1 MAKIFRKTFHE
12 ISSSWDFRQLS
23 RKIDENSIE
32 YEILRDQDDNY
43 ILSFS
48 LSTANSSF
56 NNVRFIYNVQDD
68 ELIHH
73 DADLT
78 NDIRKGYYYK
88 YIEYAYN
95 NITTNKLQTIQ
106 TTVFSKRVCKLNEY
120 IQTQYQN
127 IIFQIEGFYS
137 IDEEVIKIYFKNL
150 DPESFSRL
158 VNYLSKLPE
167 KITQHNLLQSIKD
180 VDDIYGFFTIDELL
194 FIKALFIEKRSVGI
208 KNLYFSVNKESFV
221 RLIPYI
227 KNIQAKF
234 SIMETGE
241 KLKFADDT
249 MSLNFYISQVDP
261 YNFRLAVSESH
272 TIHQF
277 FVYLSTYL
285 LINNTIHKVNL
296 PFDDETV
303 ISIFESRYF
312 FKKTELVYYKTIVGK
327 QLSLFNNYLDFEEN
341 IDFPEIS
348 DDEPKVFFLINKKRK
363 SPKPANKEN
372 AQESEDLSVS
382 ETTERKNEYGRDIL
396 SPRDKRGQGHFK
408 ALAIANREMQASNN
422 ESVTPKVDP
431 SPLSIHAYFEY
442 ANGKKIPLTMALEK
456 MNLFK
461 LSFIESD
468 RWYYLPDE
476 LVYTVSDFVTNH
488 LFFNPTD
495 INEFDWVVTK
505 AQEIVYI
512 KNNLFDLAHPSWNIV
527 LSENLKKDFVK
538 TINLIPEIEITSDDN
553 IDWFSYKVVY
563 KATNIELTQ
572 DMLRQFFSSG
582 AKFLTAPDGSSVR
595 IGNRDI
601 FDEIESMLNL
611 SQKDAD
617 YFHKMAIYRLPWI
630 YELRKLNPAINIY
643 GDKYLEDMYSALHKR
658 ALKDT
663 LHPHYILKPIMRSYQ
678 KAGYEWLKMLENFK
692 LNGILADEMGLGKT
706 LQAISVL
713 SDLPPDSKSL
723 IICPKTLLFNW
734 VAEIEKFNPQLKYII
749 YEGNKEVRTNL
760 LKTVPVQIVIC
771 SYNLIQNDL
780 DEFDK
785 IYFDYMIL
793 DEAQHI
799 KNHITL
805 RAKAIKKIKARHKLA
820 MTGTPLENSIVELWS
835 MFDFL
840 MPGYLP
846 SLKKMKEYMVLPPQV
861 YTKEG
866 VAATKHEN
874 ALDKIRQY
882 IAPFILRRKKKDVLI
897 ELPDKQEQAIYC
909 TMTEKQERYY
919 IQVLEAVRNEVFGQ
933 KHDARR
939 RESIVTLPQGVK
951 SSSTLNKGIGTGAFN
966 YITMLAA
973 LTRLRQICDH
983 PGLINE
989 EWLNDADISGKL
1001 NTLKEILVDAVEN
1014 GRKLLIFSQYVKM
1027 LRLIEKMV
1035 KQLQIPYDYMDGGTK
1050 DRKNVIN
1057 HFNNND
1063 RVRLFLIS
1071 LKTGGFGINL
1081 TAADTVILVDPWWN
1095 PMVEN
1100 QAIDRVHRIG
1110 QTKKVLVYKMITK
1123 GSVEEKIML
1132 LQKKKRDLFD
1142 NIIDQGD
1149 VVLKSLDN
1157 SDLRMLF
1164 EYKE

>member
-1 MAKIFRKTFHE
+1 MPKIFRKTYHE

-23 RKIDENSIE
+23 RKVDEIGIE
-32 YEILRDQDDNY
+32 YEILRDQDENY
-43 ILSFS
+43 ILTFS
-48 LSTANSSF
+48 LSSPNSSSYD
-56 NNVRFIYNVQDD
+56 VKFIYNMQED
-68 ELIHH
+68 EILSHN
-73 DADLT
+73 ADLSVET
-78 NDIRKGYYYK
+78 KKSYYYK

-95 NITTNKLQTIQ
+95 NITTIKLQNIQ
-106 TTVFSKRVCKLNEY
+106 TTIFSKRICKLNEY
-120 IQTQYQN
+120 VQTQYQN
-127 IIFQIEGFYS
+127 ITYQIEGFYS
-137 IDEEVIKIYFKNL
+137 IDEDIIKIYFKSL
-150 DPESFSRL
+150 DSEAFSRL
-158 VNYLSKLPE
+158 INFLSKNPE
-167 KITQHNLLQSIKD
+167 KISKDDLLQSIQE
-180 VDDIYGFFTIDELL
+180 VDEIYGFFSIDELL
-194 FIKALFIEKRSVGI
+194 FINELYIEKRSVGI
-208 KNLYFSVNKESFV
+208 KSLYISINKESFV

-227 KNIQAKF
+227 RAIQSKF
-234 SIMETGE
+234 SITETGE
-241 KLKFADDT
+241 KLVFADEPL
-249 MSLNFYISQVDP
+249 SLSFVVSQIDP
-261 YNFRLAVSESH
+261 NNFRLALSENH

-277 FVYLSTYL
+277 FIYLSTYL
-285 LINNTIHKVNL
+285 LINNTIHKTNL

-303 ISIFESRYF
+303 CSILESRFF
-312 FKKTELVYYKTIVGK
+312 FKKPELVYYKTIVGK

-341 IDFPEIS
+341 IEFPEIS
-348 DDEPKVFFLINKKRK
+348 DDVPKVYFYINKKRK
-363 SPKPANKEN
+363 SSKQDVNETETVTSIPEKPVEQKNNKKYI
-372 AQESEDLSVS
+372 A
-382 ETTERKNEYGRDIL
+382 
-396 SPRDKRGQGHFK
+396 
-408 ALAIANREMQASNN
+408 AIAEKHPEPKNN
-422 ESVTPKVDP
+422 KNDDNDEKEAMEGQ

-442 ANGKKIPLTMALEK
+442 NNGKKIPLTLATDNV
-456 MNLFK
+456 NLFK

-468 RWYYLPDE
+468 RWYYLSDE
-476 LVYTVSDFVTNH
+476 LLYTVRDFMQNH
-488 LFFNPTD
+488 LFINPTE
-495 INEFDWVVTK
+495 INEYDWVISNP
-505 AQEIVYI
+505 QEISYI
-512 KNNLFDLAHPSWNIV
+512 KNFLFDKVNPNWDII
-527 LSENLKKDFVK
+527 LSESLKKEFIK
-538 TINLIPEIEITSDDN
+538 TINLVPEIEISSAEN
-553 IDWFSYKVVY
+553 IDWFSYKVLY
-563 KATNIELTQ
+563 KAQNIELTQ
-572 DMLRQFFSSG
+572 DILRTYFNSG
-582 AKFLTAPDGSSVR
+582 AKYLTAPDGSSVR

-617 YFHKMAIYRLPWI
+617 YYHKMAIYRLPWI
-630 YELRKLNPAINIY
+630 YELKKINPAISIY
-643 GDKYLEDMYSALHKR
+643 GDKYLDEMYAALHKR

-663 LHPHYILKPIMRSYQ
+663 LHPHYVLKPIMRSYQ
-678 KAGYEWLKMLENFK
+678 KAGYEWLKMLEK
-692 LNGILADEMGLGKT
+692 YRLNGILADEMGLGKT

-713 SDLPPDSKSL
+713 SDLGPDSKSL

-749 YEGNKEVRTNL
+749 YEGHKDVRTQL

-846 SLKKMKEYMVLPPQV
+846 SLKKMKEYMVLPPPV
-861 YTKEG
+861 YG
-866 VAATKHEN
+866 ANGIISTKHEN

-882 IAPFILRRKKKDVLI
+882 IAPFILRRRKKDVLI

-909 TMTEKQERYY
+909 SMTEKQEKYY
-919 IQVLEAVRNEVFGQ
+919 IQVLEAVRSEVFGQ
-933 KHDARR
+933 KVDYKKKD
-939 RESIVTLPQGVK
+939 ENIVQYYKSEKPANTL
-951 SSSTLNKGIGTGAFN
+951 LRGIGTGGFN

-989 EWLNDADISGKL
+989 DWLSDEEMSGKL
-1001 NTLKEILVDAVEN
+1001 NTLREILVNAIEN
-1014 GRKLLIFSQYVKM
+1014 GRKVLIFSQYVKM
-1027 LRLIEKMV
+1027 LRLMESMV
-1035 KQLQIPYDYMDGGTK
+1035 KKLGIHYDYMDGSTK

-1081 TAADTVILVDPWWN
+1081 TSADTVILVDPWWN

-1110 QTKKVLVYKMITK
+1110 QTKKVLVYKLITK
-1123 GSVEEKIML
+1123 GSVEEKIMV

-1142 NIIDQGD
+1142 NIIDQGEA
-1149 VVLKSLDN
+1149 VLKNLDN